1 MKDDRVC
8 WRIGLRSYASSL
20 GVCRQRL
27 YFLSH
32 GTTPTWLPATGCM
45 TERSTRALPR
55 WTDERAE
62 SMVCID
68 GVHRVVVCVAIVAV
82 ILTLT
87 PNKSYPFISRQAVRL
102 WRNVGLTQ

>member
-1 MKDDRVC
+1 
-8 WRIGLRSYASSL
+8 
-20 GVCRQRL
+20 
-27 YFLSH
+27 
-32 GTTPTWLPATGCM
+32 
-45 TERSTRALPR
+45 
-55 WTDERAE
+55 
-62 SMVCID
+62 VCID